1 MNIYPPYQ
9 YAQSALRSN
18 LDREREKKYIHTIN
32 YIYQRCCINKQE
44 DTDGFNSV
52 EWLYQNNNYSDFIKA
67 WCVKI
72 TLSKKTLIGHLI
84 NWQEIKKKVTKKI
97 HNESHLSCVLFFYA
111 CKLCIACIIYKI
123 LFFTSFLFSFFF
135 YGCPQ
140 FSTTVC
146 SPSVWLISAIS
157 FIKNVLFIGILIIC
171 IIKYMIF

>member
-84 NWQEIKKKVTKKI
+84 NWQEIKKKLQRKSIMNHIYLVFY
-97 HNESHLSCVLFFYA
+97 FFYA
-111 CKLCIACIIYKI
+111 CMLCIACIIYKI

-135 YGCPQ
+135 YLDVHNLAQLCAVLL
-140 FSTTVC
+140 FD
-146 SPSVWLISAIS
+146 WL
-157 FIKNVLFIGILIIC
+157 VQYHL
-171 IIKYMIF
+171 

>member
-1 MNIYPPYQ
+1 MHCQFIAQPPFIITYSINEHLPTISI

-97 HNESHLSCVLFFYA
+97 HNESHISCVLFFYA

-135 YGCPQ
+135 IWM
-140 FSTTVC
+140 ST
-146 SPSVWLISAIS
+146 I
-157 FIKNVLFIGILIIC
+157 
-171 IIKYMIF
+171 

>member
-97 HNESHLSCVLFFYA
+97 HNESHLSCVLFFLRLYVMYSMHY
-111 CKLCIACIIYKI
+111 LQDPVFYK
-123 LFFTSFLFSFFF
+123 FSVLFFF
-135 YGCPQ
+135 YMDVHNLAQLCA
-140 FSTTVC
+140 VLLC
-146 SPSVWLISAIS
+146 DWSVQYHL
-157 FIKNVLFIGILIIC
+157 
-171 IIKYMIF
+171 